1 MKESLSDDDYRK
13 YRWFFTSSGKLVV
26 GGKSDSQNELVIE
39 NFLKDGYMVMHTSKP
54 GSGFMVLVSEKWNK
68 KDLEEMAVFCG
79 CFSKQWKLSVKGKK
93 ISVDMFEGSDVF
105 KKKGMKTGTFG
116 VSGKKENFMVV
127 PELVLVKQ
135 KGLLRAVPRWKG
147 MVRKDYYL
155 GIEVGKTGKGEVVDV
170 LMGRLMKKRVKV
182 SRDEVLSA
190 IPSDRLGIK

>member
-1 MKESLSDDDYRK
+1 MKESLSNDDYRK
-13 YRWFFTSSGKLVV
+13 YRWFLTSSGKLVV
-26 GGKSDSQNELVIE
+26 GGKSDSQNELIIK
-39 NFLKDGYMVMHTSKP
+39 NFLEERYRVMHTSKP
-54 GSGFMVLVSEKWNK
+54 GSGFMILVSEKWAR

-116 VSGKKENFMVV
+116 VDGKKENFMVV

-135 KGLLRAVPRWKG
+135 KGLLRAVPKWKG
-147 MVRKDYYL
+147 MTRKDYYL
-155 GIEVGKTGKGEVVDV
+155 GIGVGRMGKEEAVDV
-170 LMGRLMKKRVKV
+170 IVEKLMKRRVKV
-182 SRDEVLSA
+182 SKDEVLSA